1 MAPSIYKVPYS
12 APHITPY
19 STPYYLPYT
28 TPYSYIPN
36 AAIYMHSIY
45 PVYTPVMYPSLIKCI
60 NSPFS
65 PPSPPHPIY
74 QEYVNSVLLSS
85 LVRYAT
91 PSSSLSTVPAY
102 PHSTKQTP
110 TNSYRHDK
118 TLDIN
123 HTTVRARDR
132 GRGDIITR
140 GGMVMGLRNI
150 PLG

>member
-19 STPYYLPYT
+19 STPYSALYT
-28 TPYSYIPN
+28 TPYIPN
-36 AAIYMHSIY
+36 AAIYMHPIY

-60 NSPFS
+60 NRPFS
-65 PPSPPHPIY
+65 PPSPLHPLY

-123 HTTVRARDR
+123 HPTVRAR
-132 GRGDIITR
+132 GRGDITTR

-150 PLG
+150 PSG